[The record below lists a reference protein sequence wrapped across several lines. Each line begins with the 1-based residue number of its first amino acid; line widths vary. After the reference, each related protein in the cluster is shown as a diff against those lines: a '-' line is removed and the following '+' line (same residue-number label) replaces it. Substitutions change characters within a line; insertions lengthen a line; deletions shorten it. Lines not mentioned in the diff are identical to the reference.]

1 MKKIVLSIAILLCVA
16 VNGSAQIAIT
26 DGNGIF
32 NIEGENQ
39 NNRNASEMP
48 YLVSEHELTGNQD
61 SNFAPLG
68 GGALLLIGFGA
79 AYALS
84 KKRQR

>member
-32 NIEGENQ
+32 DLSGESQ
-39 NNRNASEMP
+39 NNRSGSEIP
-48 YLVSEHELTGNQD
+48 SLPNEHILTGSQEG
-61 SNFAPLG
+61 NFAPLG

-84 KKRQR
+84 KKRQH

>member
-1 MKKIVLSIAILLCVA
+1 MKKTLLSIAILIGLA
-16 VNGSAQIAIT
+16 TNTSAQITLT

-32 NIEGENQ
+32 DLSGESQ
-39 NNRNASEMP
+39 NNRSGSEIP
-48 YLVSEHELTGNQD
+48 SLPNEHILTGNQEG
-61 SNFAPLG
+61 NFAPLG

-84 KKRQR
+84 KKRQH